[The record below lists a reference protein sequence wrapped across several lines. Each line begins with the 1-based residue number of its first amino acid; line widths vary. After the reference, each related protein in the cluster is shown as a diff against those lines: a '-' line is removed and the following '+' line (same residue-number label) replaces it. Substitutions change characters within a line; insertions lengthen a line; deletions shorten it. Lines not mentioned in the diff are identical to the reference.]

1 MHKCSRKTKF
11 NLSEFANANAVL
23 FVCSRGFCTA
33 PLLLLVLLTQ
43 RRGIARISLDFGSI
57 VGLFGSIFTPATRQ
71 ITCLFIRL
79 VFDIENNL

>member
-57 VGLFGSIFTPATRQ
+57 VAYWVYFYPRHQAYN
-71 ITCLFIRL
+71 LFIYKAC
-79 VFDIENNL
+79 V